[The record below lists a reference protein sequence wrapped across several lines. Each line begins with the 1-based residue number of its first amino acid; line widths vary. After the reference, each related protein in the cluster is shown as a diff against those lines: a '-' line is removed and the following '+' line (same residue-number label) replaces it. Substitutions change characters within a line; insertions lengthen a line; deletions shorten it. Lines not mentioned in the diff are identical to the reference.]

1 MSLISPSDLKILRR
15 ALRLT
20 CEQAAAS
27 INVTPRAWRSYEASM
42 VYKSHRTI
50 PERSL
55 RVFCERHGVPY
66 PPISNDG
73 RLLVVGCK
81 IISITAY
88 KGGVGKSPITV
99 DVATELTRRGNR
111 VAIIT
116 SDAVYKGTM
125 NKEKR
130 AHRRLKIESGPVK
143 YFDEADVVLFKTE
156 IQDLER
162 QLEEDL
168 AEVSLTDP
176 AEIRFCYGYQIERI
190 SREKA
195 AQYALSALVDQYD
208 YILLDLNRDLYRT
221 LLLSN
226 VIALVL
232 DSRCLPSVWSA
243 EKFCQDIITLNGG
256 QPVAQLYSLITNH
269 APCGDGSEYLEY
281 VIDDDGDAEARLQ
294 VAKWYEHHSRVYS
307 EARKLGLPMLRTL
320 MTKSHA
326 VEVARYNSTRS
337 FWEGYCYFDSVVE
350 FAPDSLA
357 SDEVR
362 RLTDELIECCT
373 RPRPGAGLPTAS
385 VRDLC
390 RR

>member
-27 INVTPRAWRSYEASM
+27 INVTSRAWRSYETCM

-111 VAIIT
+111 VAMIT

-168 AEVSLTDP
+168 AEASFTDP

-190 SREKA
+190 SRKKA
-195 AQYALSALVDQYD
+195 AQYVLSALVDQYD

-232 DSRCLPSVWSA
+232 DNRCLPSVWSA

-269 APCGDGSEYLEY
+269 APCGDGSYYPEY
-281 VIDDDGDAEARLQ
+281 VIGEGGQATAEGDSAKSYDRQSKVYFEAL
-294 VAKWYEHHSRVYS
+294 
-307 EARKLGLPMLRTL
+307 KLGVPMLRTF

-326 VEVARYNSTRS
+326 MEVARYNSTRS
-337 FWEGYCYFDSVVE
+337 FWDGYGYFDSVVD
-350 FAPDSLA
+350 FAPGSLA

-362 RLTDELIECCT
+362 RLADELIECCI
-373 RPRPGAGLPTAS
+373 RPPHAASLPSAN
-385 VRDLC
+385 RW
-390 RR
+390 